1 MFLIFFNNLVGTL
14 LPQELGLDRGHHPQD
29 IDTKE

>member
-1 MFLIFFNNLVGTL
+1 MFLIFLNNLVGTL
-14 LPQELGLDRGHHPQD
+14 LPQELGLDVHHPQD